1 MIKRILSA
9 NIVTLVLLLSACGGG
24 SRTSSH
30 SETPVDTVKFSYA
43 ENIRILKFKD
53 YTKVELRNPWD
64 TLKTLHTYILTGRD
78 KDKNRDRDKNRNR
91 NKDRDNAN
99 TGNLPEGTVVRT
111 PLTSAIVYSSVHNSL
126 LAETGAIESIAGVC
140 DIQYIKH
147 PQIKAMYEKGSIAD
161 CGSSMSPDI
170 EKIIDLN
177 ADAVLLSPFE
187 NSGGYGRIE
196 SIGIPIIECADY
208 METSPLG
215 RAEWMKFYG
224 LLTGKEEEA
233 DSLFR
238 KIEQEYL
245 TLKQMTKDVPHR
257 PTVITELKYSSA
269 WYVPGGRSTMA
280 RMIND
285 AGADYIFSYTKES
298 GSVPMSFET
307 VLDKGQ
313 KADFWLIKY
322 NQKQDKTYSE
332 LKNDYSPYT
341 NFDAWKNKRIFGCNT
356 SYVNFY
362 EETPFHPEALLRDL
376 IIIFHPEIMENE
388 KTRYFTGLKF

>member
-1 MIKRILSA
+1 MLKRILSA
-9 NIVTLVLLLSACGGG
+9 NIVILVLLLSACGGG

-30 SETPVDTVKFSYA
+30 SETPVDTVEFRYA
-43 ENIRILKFKD
+43 ENIRILKFKN

-64 TLKTLHTYILTGRD
+64 TLKTLHTYILTDRNNA
-78 KDKNRDRDKNRNR
+78 KNS
-91 NKDRDNAN
+91 
-99 TGNLPEGTVVRT
+99 NLPEGTIVRT
-111 PLTSAIVYSSVHNSL
+111 PLENAIVYSSVHNSL
-126 LAETGAIESIAGVC
+126 IAEIGGIESIAGVC

-147 PQIKAMYEKGSIAD
+147 PQIKAMYEKGSITD

-196 SIGIPIIECADY
+196 SIGVPIIECADY

-224 LLTGKEEEA
+224 LLTGREQEA

-238 KIEQEYL
+238 SVENEYL
-245 TLKQMTKDVPHR
+245 SLKQIAKDVTNR
-257 PTVITELKYSSA
+257 PTVISELKYSSA
-269 WYVPGGRSTMA
+269 WYVPGGKSTTA
-280 RMIND
+280 KMIDD
-285 AGADYIFSYTKES
+285 AGADYIFSYTTES

-332 LKNDYSPYT
+332 LKKDYSPYT

-376 IIIFHPEIMENE
+376 IIIFHPEIMKDE

>member
-1 MIKRILSA
+1 MLKKILSA
-9 NIVTLVLLLSACGGG
+9 NIVILVLLLSACGGG

-30 SETPVDTVKFSYA
+30 SEIPVDTVKFRYA
-43 ENIRILKFKD
+43 ENIRILKFRN

-64 TLKTLHTYILTGRD
+64 TLKTLHTYILT
-78 KDKNRDRDKNRNR
+78 DRN
-91 NKDRDNAN
+91 NAKSS
-99 TGNLPEGTVVRT
+99 NLPEGTIVRT
-111 PLTSAIVYSSVHNSL
+111 PLENAIVYSSVHNSL
-126 LAETGAIESIAGVC
+126 MAEIGGIESIAGVC

-147 PQIKAMYEKGSIAD
+147 PQIKAMYEKGSITD

-196 SIGIPIIECADY
+196 GIGVPIIECADY

-224 LLTGKEEEA
+224 LLTGREQEA

-238 KIEQEYL
+238 SVENEYL
-245 TLKQMTKDVPHR
+245 SLKQIAKDVTNR
-257 PTVITELKYSSA
+257 PTVISELKYSSA
-269 WYVPGGRSTMA
+269 WYVPGGKSTTA
-280 RMIND
+280 KMIDD
-285 AGADYIFSYTKES
+285 AGADYIFSYTTES

-332 LKNDYSPYT
+332 LKKDYSPYA

-376 IIIFHPEIMENE
+376 IIIFHPEIMKDE

>member
-1 MIKRILSA
+1 MKKSFLLSA
-9 NIVTLVLLLSACGGG
+9 NIVTLVLLLSACSGG

-64 TLKTLHTYILTGRD
+64 TLKTLHTYILTDRNR
-78 KDKNRDRDKNRNR
+78 DKNRDR
-91 NKDRDNAN
+91 DRDNAN
-99 TGNLPEGTVVRT
+99 TGNLPEGTIVPT

-126 LAETGAIESIAGVC
+126 LAETGAISSIAGVC

-238 KIEQEYL
+238 KIEREYL
-245 TLKQMTKDVPHR
+245 TLKQKTKDVPHR

-280 RMIND
+280 RMIDD

-356 SYVNFY
+356 SYANFY

-376 IIIFHPEIMENE
+376 IIIFHPEIMKNE

>member
-1 MIKRILSA
+1 MKKSFLLSA
-9 NIVTLVLLLSACGGG
+9 NIVTLVLLISACGGG

-64 TLKTLHTYILTGRD
+64 TLKTLHTYILT
-78 KDKNRDRDKNRNR
+78 DRD
-91 NKDRDNAN
+91 
-99 TGNLPEGTVVRT
+99 
-111 PLTSAIVYSSVHNSL
+111 AIK
-126 LAETGAIESIAGVC
+126 SIAGVC

-147 PQIKAMYEKGSIAD
+147 PQIKEMYEGGFIAD

-224 LLTGKEEEA
+224 LLTGKEEET

-238 KIEQEYL
+238 KIEKQYL
-245 TLKQMTKDVPHR
+245 TLKHMTKDVHDR

-285 AGADYIFSYTKES
+285 AGGDYIFSYTKES

-362 EETPFHPEALLRDL
+362 EETPFHPETLLRDL
-376 IIIFHPEIMENE
+376 IIIFHPEIMKNE
-388 KTRYFTGLKF
+388 KTLYYTELKF

>member
-1 MIKRILSA
+1 MKKSFLLSA
-9 NIVTLVLLLSACGGG
+9 NIVTLVLLLSACSGGN
-24 SRTSSH
+24 RTSSH

-64 TLKTLHTYILTGRD
+64 TLKTLHTYILT
-78 KDKNRDRDKNRNR
+78 
-91 NKDRDNAN
+91 DRDNVKSS
-99 TGNLPEGTVVRT
+99 NLPEETIVRT
-111 PLTSAIVYSSVHNSL
+111 PLENAIVYSSVHNSL
-126 LAETGAIESIAGVC
+126 IAEIGGIESIAGVC

-147 PQIKAMYEKGSIAD
+147 PQIKAMNEKGYITD

-196 SIGIPIIECADY
+196 GIGVPIIECADY

-257 PTVITELKYSSA
+257 PTVFTELKYSSA

-280 RMIND
+280 RMIDD

-307 VLDKGQ
+307 VLDKGR

-332 LKNDYSPYT
+332 LKKDYSPYA

-376 IIIFHPEIMENE
+376 IIIFHPEIMKDE

>member
-1 MIKRILSA
+1 MKKSFLLSA
-9 NIVTLVLLLSACGGG
+9 NIVILVLLISACSGG

-30 SETPVDTVKFSYA
+30 SETPVDTVIFRYA
-43 ENIRILKFKD
+43 ENIRILKFKN

-64 TLKTLHTYILTGRD
+64 TLKTLHTYILTDRNNA
-78 KDKNRDRDKNRNR
+78 KNS
-91 NKDRDNAN
+91 
-99 TGNLPEGTVVRT
+99 NLPEGTIVRT
-111 PLTSAIVYSSVHNSL
+111 PLENAIVYSSVHNSL
-126 LAETGAIESIAGVC
+126 IAEIGGIESIAGVC

-147 PQIKAMYEKGSIAD
+147 PQIKAMYEKGVITD

-196 SIGIPIIECADY
+196 SIGVPIIECADY

-224 LLTGKEEEA
+224 LLTGREQEA

-238 KIEQEYL
+238 SVENEYL
-245 TLKQMTKDVPHR
+245 SLKQIAKDVTNR
-257 PTVITELKYSSA
+257 PTVISELKYSSA
-269 WYVPGGRSTMA
+269 WYVPGGKSTTA
-280 RMIND
+280 KMIDN
-285 AGADYIFSYTKES
+285 AGADYIFSYTTES

-332 LKNDYSPYT
+332 LKKDYSPYT
-341 NFDAWKNKRIFGCNT
+341 NFDAWKNKRIFGCNP

-376 IIIFHPEIMENE
+376 IIIFHPEIMKDE

>member
-1 MIKRILSA
+1 MKKSFLLSA
-9 NIVTLVLLLSACGGG
+9 NIVILVLLISACSGG

-30 SETPVDTVKFSYA
+30 SETPVDTVIFRYA
-43 ENIRILKFKD
+43 ENIRILKFKN
-53 YTKVELRNPWD
+53 YAKVELRNPWD
-64 TLKTLHTYILTGRD
+64 TLKTLHTYILT
-78 KDKNRDRDKNRNR
+78 DRN
-91 NKDRDNAN
+91 NAKKS
-99 TGNLPEGTVVRT
+99 NLPEGTIVRT
-111 PLTSAIVYSSVHNSL
+111 PLENAIVYSSVHNSL
-126 LAETGAIESIAGVC
+126 IAEIGGIESIAGVC

-147 PQIKAMYEKGSIAD
+147 PQIKAMYEKGVITD

-196 SIGIPIIECADY
+196 SIGVPIIECADY

-224 LLTGKEEEA
+224 LLTGREQEA

-238 KIEQEYL
+238 SVENEYL
-245 TLKQMTKDVPHR
+245 SLKQIAKDVTNR
-257 PTVITELKYSSA
+257 PTVISELKYSSA
-269 WYVPGGRSTMA
+269 WYVPGGKSTTA
-280 RMIND
+280 KMIDN
-285 AGADYIFSYTKES
+285 AGADYIFSYTTES

-313 KADFWLIKY
+313 EADFWLIKY

-332 LKNDYSPYT
+332 LKKDYSPYT

-376 IIIFHPEIMENE
+376 IIIFHPEIMKDE

>member
-1 MIKRILSA
+1 MKKSFLLSA
-9 NIVTLVLLLSACGGG
+9 NIVTLVLLISACGGG
-24 SRTSSH
+24 SGTSSH
-30 SETPVDTVKFSYA
+30 SETPVDTVKFRYA
-43 ENIRILKFKD
+43 ENIRILKFKN

-64 TLKTLHTYILTGRD
+64 TLKTLHTYILT
-78 KDKNRDRDKNRNR
+78 DRN
-91 NKDRDNAN
+91 NAKSS
-99 TGNLPEGTVVRT
+99 NLPEGTIVRT
-111 PLTSAIVYSSVHNSL
+111 PLENAIVYSSVHNSL
-126 LAETGAIESIAGVC
+126 IAEIGGIESIAGVC

-147 PQIKAMYEKGSIAD
+147 PQIKAMYEKGVITD

-196 SIGIPIIECADY
+196 SIGVPIIECADY

-224 LLTGKEEEA
+224 LLTGREQEA

-238 KIEQEYL
+238 SVENEYL
-245 TLKQMTKDVPHR
+245 SLKQIAKDVTNR
-257 PTVITELKYSSA
+257 PTVISELKYSSA
-269 WYVPGGRSTMA
+269 WYVPGGKSTTA
-280 RMIND
+280 KIIDD
-285 AGADYIFSYTKES
+285 AGADYIFSYTTES

-332 LKNDYSPYT
+332 LKKDYSPYT

-376 IIIFHPEIMENE
+376 IIIFHPEIMKDE

>member
-1 MIKRILSA
+1 MKKSFLLSA
-9 NIVTLVLLLSACGGG
+9 NIVILVLLISACSGG

-30 SETPVDTVKFSYA
+30 SETPVDTVIFRYA
-43 ENIRILKFKD
+43 ENIRILKFKN

-64 TLKTLHTYILTGRD
+64 TLKTLHTYILTDRNNA
-78 KDKNRDRDKNRNR
+78 KNS
-91 NKDRDNAN
+91 
-99 TGNLPEGTVVRT
+99 NLPEGTMVRT
-111 PLTSAIVYSSVHNSL
+111 PLENAIVYSSVHNSL
-126 LAETGAIESIAGVC
+126 IAEIGGIESIAGVC

-147 PQIKAMYEKGSIAD
+147 PQIKAMYEKGVITD

-196 SIGIPIIECADY
+196 SIGVPIIECADY

-224 LLTGKEEEA
+224 LLTGKEKETV
-233 DSLFR
+233 SLFK

-245 TLKQMTKDVPHR
+245 TLKQMAKDVPNR

-269 WYVPGGRSTMA
+269 WYVPGGKSTTA
-280 RMIND
+280 KMIDN
-285 AGADYIFSYTKES
+285 AGADYIFSYTTES

-332 LKNDYSPYT
+332 LKTDYSPYT

-376 IIIFHPEIMENE
+376 IIIFHPEIMKDE
-388 KTRYFTGLKF
+388 KTRYFTGLEF

>member
-1 MIKRILSA
+1 MKKSFLLSA
-9 NIVTLVLLLSACGGG
+9 NIVILVLLISACSGG

-30 SETPVDTVKFSYA
+30 SETPVDTVIFRYA
-43 ENIRILKFKD
+43 ENIRILKFKN
-53 YTKVELRNPWD
+53 YAKVELRNPWD
-64 TLKTLHTYILTGRD
+64 TLKTLHTYILT
-78 KDKNRDRDKNRNR
+78 DRN
-91 NKDRDNAN
+91 NAKKS
-99 TGNLPEGTVVRT
+99 NLPEGTIVRT
-111 PLTSAIVYSSVHNSL
+111 PLENAIVYSSVHNSL
-126 LAETGAIESIAGVC
+126 IAEIGGIESIAGVC

-147 PQIKAMYEKGSIAD
+147 PQIKAMYEKGVITD

-196 SIGIPIIECADY
+196 SIGVPIIECADY

-224 LLTGKEEEA
+224 LLTGREQEA

-238 KIEQEYL
+238 SVENEYL
-245 TLKQMTKDVPHR
+245 SLKQIAKDVTNR
-257 PTVITELKYSSA
+257 PTVISELKYSSA
-269 WYVPGGRSTMA
+269 WYVPGGKSTTA
-280 RMIND
+280 KMIDN
-285 AGADYIFSYTKES
+285 AGADYIFSYTTES

-332 LKNDYSPYT
+332 LKKDYSPYT

-376 IIIFHPEIMENE
+376 IIIFHPEIMKDE

>member
-1 MIKRILSA
+1 MKKSFLLSA

-24 SRTSSH
+24 SRTYSL

-53 YTKVELRNPWD
+53 YAKVELRNPWD
-64 TLKTLHTYILTGRD
+64 TLKTLHTYILT
-78 KDKNRDRDKNRNR
+78 DRN
-91 NKDRDNAN
+91 NAKSS
-99 TGNLPEGTVVRT
+99 NLPEGTIVRT
-111 PLTSAIVYSSVHNSL
+111 PLENAIVYSSVHNSL
-126 LAETGAIESIAGVC
+126 IAEFGGIESIAGAC

-147 PQIKAMYEKGSIAD
+147 PQIKAMYEKGVITD

-196 SIGIPIIECADY
+196 SIGVPIIECADY

-224 LLTGKEEEA
+224 LLTGREQEA

-238 KIEQEYL
+238 SVENEYL
-245 TLKQMTKDVPHR
+245 SLKQIAKDVTNR
-257 PTVITELKYSSA
+257 PTVISELKYSSA
-269 WYVPGGRSTMA
+269 WYVPGGKSTTA
-280 RMIND
+280 KIIDD
-285 AGADYIFSYTKES
+285 AGADYIFSYTTES

-322 NQKQDKTYSE
+322 HQKQDKTYSE
-332 LKNDYSPYT
+332 LKKDYSPYT

-376 IIIFHPEIMENE
+376 IIIFHPEIMKDE

>member
-1 MIKRILSA
+1 MKKSFLLSA
-9 NIVTLVLLLSACGGG
+9 NIVILVLLISACSGG

-30 SETPVDTVKFSYA
+30 SETPVDTVIFRYA
-43 ENIRILKFKD
+43 ENIRILKFKN

-64 TLKTLHTYILTGRD
+64 TLKTLHTYILTDRNNA
-78 KDKNRDRDKNRNR
+78 KNS
-91 NKDRDNAN
+91 
-99 TGNLPEGTVVRT
+99 NLPEGTIVRT
-111 PLTSAIVYSSVHNSL
+111 PLENAIVYSSVHNSL
-126 LAETGAIESIAGVC
+126 IAEIGGIESIAGVC

-147 PQIKAMYEKGSIAD
+147 PQIKAMYEKGVITD

-196 SIGIPIIECADY
+196 GIGVPIIECADY

-224 LLTGKEEEA
+224 LLTGKEQEA

-238 KIEQEYL
+238 SIEKEYL
-245 TLKQMTKDVPHR
+245 SLKQIAKDVTNR
-257 PTVITELKYSSA
+257 PTVISELKYSSA
-269 WYVPGGRSTMA
+269 WYVPGGKSTTA
-280 RMIND
+280 KMIDN
-285 AGADYIFSYTKES
+285 AGADYIFSYTTES

-332 LKNDYSPYT
+332 LKKDYSPYT

-376 IIIFHPEIMENE
+376 IIIFHPEIMKDE

>member
-1 MIKRILSA
+1 MKKSFLLSA
-9 NIVTLVLLLSACGGG
+9 NIVTLVLLLSACSGG

-30 SETPVDTVKFSYA
+30 SETPVDTVEFRYA
-43 ENIRILKFKD
+43 ENIRILKFKN
-53 YTKVELRNPWD
+53 YAKVELRNPWD
-64 TLKTLHTYILTGRD
+64 TLKTLHTYILT
-78 KDKNRDRDKNRNR
+78 DRN
-91 NKDRDNAN
+91 NAKSS
-99 TGNLPEGTVVRT
+99 NLPEGTIVRT
-111 PLTSAIVYSSVHNSL
+111 PLENAIVYSSVHNSL
-126 LAETGAIESIAGVC
+126 IAEIGGIESIAGVC

-147 PQIKAMYEKGSIAD
+147 PQIKAMYEKGVITD

-196 SIGIPIIECADY
+196 SIGVPIIECADY

-224 LLTGKEEEA
+224 LLTGREQEA
-233 DSLFR
+233 ESLFR
-238 KIEQEYL
+238 SVENEYL
-245 TLKQMTKDVPHR
+245 SLKQIAKDVTNR
-257 PTVITELKYSSA
+257 PTVISELKYSSA
-269 WYVPGGRSTMA
+269 WYVPGGKSTTA
-280 RMIND
+280 KIIDD
-285 AGADYIFSYTKES
+285 AGADYIFSYTTES

-332 LKNDYSPYT
+332 LKKDYSPYT

-376 IIIFHPEIMENE
+376 IIIFHPEIMKDE

>member
-1 MIKRILSA
+1 MKKSFLLSA
-9 NIVTLVLLLSACGGG
+9 NIVTLVLLLSACSGG

-64 TLKTLHTYILTGRD
+64 TLKTLHTYILTDR
-78 KDKNRDRDKNRNR
+78 NRDKNRNR
-91 NKDRDNAN
+91 NRDRNRDRDRDNAN

-111 PLTSAIVYSSVHNSL
+111 PLRNAIVYSSVHNSL
-126 LAETGAIESIAGVC
+126 LAETGAISSIAGVC

-238 KIEQEYL
+238 KIEQEYI
-245 TLKQMTKDVPHR
+245 TLKQKTKDVPRR

-280 RMIND
+280 RMIDD
-285 AGADYIFSYTKES
+285 AGADYIFRYTKES

-356 SYVNFY
+356 SYTNFY

-376 IIIFHPEIMENE
+376 IIIFHPEIMKNE
-388 KTRYFTGLKF
+388 KTRYFTGLK